1 MKKWICSLLITC
13 LFGTGTAVASPI
25 DVKPQTTMPILESE
39 AAVLLDARSG
49 DVLYEKNGE
58 KSMFPASITKIVT
71 SALAIEQGKLSDVVT
86 VSKNARNIGGT
97 RVYLAVGEQKPLEE
111 LVYAAMLNSGNDAAT
126 AIAEHMDGSS
136 GAFSKRMNAFA
147 KAAGATHTNF
157 VNPSGLPDPQHVTTA
172 LDMARIMRVAMQ
184 NPTFRVIASTQE
196 RKWDGAEWKS
206 SLINHSR
213 PFLQSYPGAIG
224 AKNGFTQQ
232 AGFTF
237 VAAAERNGQELI
249 AVLLKA
255 PTRNQITKEAEQ
267 LLTYGFT
274 NFRTVQVA
282 RASQRFVHKGETLVA
297 RRDVYTSIPA
307 KDEYTVDTDEEKR
320 LLVRSTSG
328 TQHLYADTLDAQSE
342 NSMDTSSSQSLIN
355 GSISRKSATAVG
367 VILLAV
373 AGGIM
378 IYRRRVNQREVE

>member
-1 MKKWICSLLITC
+1 MKKWICSLLTIC
-13 LFGTGTAVASPI
+13 FLGTGTASASPLT
-25 DVKPQTTMPILESE
+25 VKPQPLPALQSE
-39 AAVLLDARSG
+39 AAVLMDARSG

-58 KSMFPASITKIVT
+58 KIMFPASITKIVT

-86 VSKNARNIGGT
+86 VSKDAHDVTGT
-97 RVYLAVGEQKPLEE
+97 RVYLAVGEQKPLED
-111 LVYAAMLNSGNDAAT
+111 LVYAAMLNSGNDAAV
-126 AIAEHMDGSS
+126 AIAEHMAGSS
-136 GAFSKRMNAFA
+136 EAFSSRMNAFA

-157 VNPSGLPDPQHVTTA
+157 VNPDGLPDPKHVTTA

-184 NPTFRVIASTQE
+184 NPTFRTIASTQE

-206 SLINHSR
+206 NLVNHSR
-213 PFLQSYPGAIG
+213 QFLQSYPGAIG

-255 PTRNQITKEAEQ
+255 PTRNEITKEAEQ

-282 RASQRFVHKGETLVA
+282 RTSQHFTYKGETLVA

-307 KDEYTVDTDEEKR
+307 NDKYTVDTDEGR
-320 LLVRSTSG
+320 SLLVRSTSG
-328 TQHLYADTLDAQSE
+328 AQHLYADTLDAQP
-342 NSMDTSSSQSLIN
+342 DDRIAAPASQSLRN
-355 GSISRKSATAVG
+355 GFISRKG
-367 VILLAV
+367 VIAAGMIALVV

-378 IYRRRVNQREVE
+378 IYRRRVNQ

>member
-1 MKKWICSLLITC
+1 MKKWICSLLTIC
-13 LFGTGTAVASPI
+13 FLGTGTASASPLT
-25 DVKPQTTMPILESE
+25 VKPQPLPALQSE
-39 AAVLLDARSG
+39 AAVLIDARSG

-58 KSMFPASITKIVT
+58 KTMFPASITKIVT
-71 SALAIEQGKLSDVVT
+71 SALAIEQGQLSDVVT
-86 VSKNARNIGGT
+86 VSKDAHDVTGT
-97 RVYLAVGEQKPLEE
+97 RVYLAVGEKKPLED
-111 LVYAAMLNSGNDAAT
+111 LVYAAMLNSGNDAAV
-126 AIAEHMDGSS
+126 AIAEHMAGSS
-136 GAFSKRMNAFA
+136 QAFSSRMNAFA

-157 VNPSGLPDPQHVTTA
+157 VNPDGLPDPNHVTTA

-184 NPTFRVIASTQE
+184 NPTFRMIASTQE

-206 SLINHSR
+206 NLVNHSR

-249 AVLLKA
+249 AVLMKA
-255 PTRNQITKEAEQ
+255 PTRNEIIKESEQ

-282 RASQRFVHKGETLVA
+282 RSSQHFVHNGETLVA
-297 RRDVYTSIPA
+297 RRDVYTSIPTH
-307 KDEYTVDTDEEKR
+307 DNYTVETDEGHG

-328 TQHLYADTLDAQSE
+328 TQHLYADTLDAQP
-342 NSMDTSSSQSLIN
+342 DDQIATSSSQSLRN
-355 GSISRKSATAVG
+355 GFISRKSATATG
-367 VILLAV
+367 VVLLAV
-373 AGGIM
+373 ASGIM
-378 IYRRRVNQREVE
+378 IYRRRVNQQEIE